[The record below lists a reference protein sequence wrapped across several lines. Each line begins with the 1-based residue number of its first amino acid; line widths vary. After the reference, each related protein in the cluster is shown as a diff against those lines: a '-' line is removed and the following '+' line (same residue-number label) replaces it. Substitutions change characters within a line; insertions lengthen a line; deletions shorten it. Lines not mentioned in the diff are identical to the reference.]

1 MALIDFNSAVSAYQQ
16 AAGAVRS
23 TGGGRSTTSAVAS
36 EGDEGFASMISDSL
50 KSAMQSGRQAEELS
64 IKQISGAADLKDVV
78 TAVANAEHTLETLVA
93 VRDKVL
99 SAYQEILRMP
109 I

>member
-1 MALIDFNSAVSAYQQ
+1 MVDFNAAISAYRQ
-16 AAGAVRS
+16 AAGAV
-23 TGGGRSTTSAVAS
+23 TNAGAGKPAAMPA
-36 EGDEGFASMISDSL
+36 GDDESFATMVTDSL
-50 KSAMQSGRQAEELS
+50 KQAVQSGRQAEELS
-64 IKQISGAADLKDVV
+64 LREISGEADLKDVV
-78 TAVANAEHTLETLVA
+78 TAVANAEHTLETVVA

>member
-1 MALIDFNSAVSAYQQ
+1 MERNMAINFNAAVSAYRQ
-16 AAGAVRS
+16 AAESVTAGKPMPMPV
-23 TGGGRSTTSAVAS
+23 TG
-36 EGDEGFASMISDSL
+36 EGSNFSNLVSDSL
-50 KSAMQSGRQAEELS
+50 KQAVETGRAAEQLS
-64 IKQISGAADLKDVV
+64 LRQIAGEADLKDVI
-78 TAVANAEHTLETLVA
+78 TAVANAEHTLETVVA

>member
-1 MALIDFNSAVSAYQQ
+1 MAIVDFSTAVNAYNQ
-16 AAGAVRS
+16 AAGGIRS
-23 TGGGRSTTSAVAS
+23 IGGGSKSIAPAAES
-36 EGDEGFASMISDSL
+36 DGAFASMVTDSL
-50 KSAMQSGRQAEELS
+50 KQAVNSGRKAEELS
-64 IKQISGAADLKDVV
+64 LKEISGEADLKDVV
-78 TAVANAEHTLETLVA
+78 TAVANAENTLETVIA

>member
-1 MALIDFNSAVSAYQQ
+1 MALIDFNAAVNAYQQ
-16 AAGAVRS
+16 AAGS
-23 TGGGRSTTSAVAS
+23 IKSAAS
-36 EGDEGFASMISDSL
+36 GNAKIAAMDDGEGQFAGMVTDSL
-50 KSAMQSGRQAEELS
+50 KQAVQSSRAAEQLS
-64 IKQISGAADLKDVV
+64 LKEISGEADLKDVV
-78 TAVANAEHTLETLVA
+78 TAVANAEHTLETVVA